1 MRRTKKAPAIPTIG
15 TARGQVEGTTQSGRL
30 TIIAGPE
37 VWGMRRVTVAVIRG
51 NAVMKI
57 VEAII

>member
-1 MRRTKKAPAIPTIG
+1 MGTDDHSWTIG
-15 TARGQVEGTTQSGRL
+15 PGKEESD
-30 TIIAGPE
+30 
-37 VWGMRRVTVAVIRG
+37 AVIRG